1 MVINFLR
8 YIKLTCSNFLEYI
21 FLYYCSKSRLSRIDK
36 KKINLILKNAKN
48 NNIWNI
54 WSVAI
59 LNKILKFGFDNFLR
73 FSEIKNTMFFNDE
86 KQFNF
91 YCKKINILSY
101 KNILKENTFGNP
113 VLSNKFGFTSINK
126 VHQFYHLYLFN
137 FLTKKKYA
145 KNIIEIG
152 GGYGLLASLSAN
164 FLDIKRHYIID
175 LPSFNFIQKKYLN
188 NINCKK
194 VKKIKI
200 ISYNAKIK
208 KIRNYNFLAF
218 WSISEIEDNEY
229 IKKYSKLIN
238 NSEFFLI
245 GYQSKFYNINNK
257 NLKKRFSISDNF
269 SIKKIKINNLRNNYY
284 LFGKNLKKFE
294 INCS

>member
-1 MVINFLR
+1 MVINFFR

-21 FLYYCSKSRLSRIDK
+21 FLYYCSKSRLSKIDK
-36 KKINLILKNAKN
+36 AKINLILKNTKN

-54 WSVAI
+54 WSNVI

-101 KNILKENTFGNP
+101 KNILKENTCWNP
-113 VLSNKFGFTSINK
+113 ILSKKFNFTSINK

-137 FLTKKKYA
+137 LLTKKKYA

-152 GGYGLLASLSAN
+152 GGYGLLASLSVN
-164 FLDIKRHYIID
+164 FLDIKKHYIID
-175 LPSFNFIQKKYLN
+175 LPSFNFIQEKYLDI
-188 NINCKK
+188 INCQKL
-194 VKKIKI
+194 KKIKI

-208 KIRNYNFLAF
+208 KIRNYNLFAF

-238 NSEFFLI
+238 NSDFFLI
-245 GYQSKFYNINNK
+245 GYQSKFNNINNE
-257 NLKKRFSISDNF
+257 NLKERFSISDNF
-269 SIKKIKINNLRNNYY
+269 FIKKIKINKLRNNYY
-284 LFGKNLKKFE
+284 LFGKNLKK
-294 INCS
+294 IYN

>member
-8 YIKLTCSNFLEYI
+8 YIKLTCSNLLEYI
-21 FLYYCSKSRLSRIDK
+21 FLYYCSKSRLSEIDK
-36 KKINLILKNAKN
+36 KKLILILKNLKN
-48 NNIWNI
+48 NNTWNI
-54 WSVAI
+54 WSIAI

-73 FSEIKNTMFFNDE
+73 FSEIKNTMFFNNE

-101 KNILKENTFGNP
+101 KNILKENTRWNP
-113 VLSNKFGFTSINK
+113 KLSNKFNFTSINK

-152 GGYGLLASLSAN
+152 GGYGLLASLSIN

-175 LPSFNFIQKKYLN
+175 LPSFNFIQEKYLDA
-188 NINCKK
+188 INCPK
-194 VKKIKI
+194 KKIKI
-200 ISYNAKIK
+200 ISYNVKIK
-208 KIRNYNFLAF
+208 KINNYNLFAF
-218 WSISEIEDNEY
+218 WSISEIEDNKY
-229 IKKYSKLIN
+229 IKIYSKLIN

-245 GYQSKFYNINNK
+245 GYQSKFYNINNE
-257 NLKKRFSISDNF
+257 NLKERFSISDNF
-269 SIKKIKINNLRNNYY
+269 SIKKIKINNLSNNYY
-284 LFGKNLKKFE
+284 LFGKNLKR
-294 INCS
+294 I